1 MRLID
6 GPVTAANVP
15 PCKKNCVANLPGG
28 AAARR
33 FIARD
38 GAAMAKQQLKSQLIA
53 NHAIMLMFIPF
64 ILSSN
69 LREEYSRAT
78 RK

>member
-1 MRLID
+1 L
-6 GPVTAANVP
+6 TAAIVP
-15 PCKKNCVANLPGG
+15 PGLKNCVANLTDDSS
-28 AAARR
+28 ARH
-33 FIARD
+33 FIARA
-38 GAAMAKQQLKSQLIA
+38 GAAMAKQYLRDQFIA

-69 LREEYSRAT
+69 LRDEYSRAT